1 MLIPRFSLRLILSA
15 VTALCFFFLV
25 LSAAYRGQTW
35 AIAVSIAAGTA
46 LLMLLIYAGLFLL
59 AWLLSWISGAGRSLQ
74 SWATGKSALQLQSP
88 FASDRL
94 PPVLVSPPP
103 DPED

>member
-1 MLIPRFSLRLILSA
+1 MLLPRFSLRLVLSA

-25 LSAAYRGQTW
+25 LSAAYRGQSW
-35 AIAVSIAAGTA
+35 AIAVSIAAGA
-46 LLMLLIYAGLFLL
+46 AVLMLLIYAGLFLF
-59 AWLLSWISGAGRSLQ
+59 AWLLAWVTGAGRSLQ
-74 SWATGKSALQLQSP
+74 SWAVGKPALEVQSP

>member
-1 MLIPRFSLRLILSA
+1 MLIPRFSLRSILSV

-25 LSAAYRGQTW
+25 LSAANRGQTW
-35 AIAVSIAAGTA
+35 AIAVSIAVGTGIA
-46 LLMLLIYAGLFLL
+46 MLLIYAALFLL
-59 AWLLSWISGAGRSLQ
+59 AWLLAWVTGAGRSLQ
-74 SWATGKSALQLQSP
+74 LWATGKPAMDLQSP